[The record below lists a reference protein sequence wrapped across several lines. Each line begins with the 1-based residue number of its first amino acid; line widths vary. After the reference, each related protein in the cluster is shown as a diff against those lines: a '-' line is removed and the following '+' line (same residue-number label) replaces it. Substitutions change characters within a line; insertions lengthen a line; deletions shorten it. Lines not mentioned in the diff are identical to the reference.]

1 MEYMAFEVFI
11 VLLLAA
17 NGYLWL
23 LNRRVD
29 ALPTNV
35 QHDEKFLKDEEI
47 PVEA

>member
-1 MEYMAFEVFI
+1 MAFELFM

-29 ALPTNV
+29 GLPANV
-35 QHDEKFLKDEEI
+35 IHEEKFLKDEEI